1 MKEEKCPTYV
11 IGIVIF
17 FIVTVCIFPD
27 WFFGLLIFCILL
39 YIAFKSEDDS
49 KTLRVTREEYN
60 KLKEMDRQIYEAEEE
75 LKRVVIQKMV
85 EHHDDPKY
93 VASCIEEINS
103 VDREREARK
112 EEDKRIKIIDDYRRT
127 R

>member
-1 MKEEKCPTYV
+1 MKEEKCPKYV

-49 KTLRVTREEYN
+49 KTLRISRSDYR
-60 KLKEMDRQIYEAEEE
+60 KLQDLDRQIYEAEEE
-75 LKRVVIQKMV
+75 LKRVVMQKMV
-85 EHHDDPKY
+85 EHGDDPKY
-93 VASCIEEINS
+93 VESCAQELNRVEF
-103 VDREREARK
+103 ERNQRK
-112 EEDKRIKIIDDYRRT
+112 EEAKHIKIIDD
-127 R
+127 